1 MINKGDRGMTGQEGW
16 ATGAV
21 IYGNESAGEIPA
33 EHPALQESIRLLV
46 VDDHEIVRQGIS
58 QLLSHESLIDV
69 VGEASDGAAAIS
81 TVRELHPDV
90 VLMDINMPRMNG
102 IEATRAICAE
112 NSGVLVIG
120 LSMCAE
126 PYLADDMLA
135 AGAVSYLNKSEPP
148 EQMITAIHAAVRG
161 SRSQT
166 GSTLGFCRDVQ
177 MKA

>member
-1 MINKGDRGMTGQEGW
+1 MKQKI
-16 ATGAV
+16 
-21 IYGNESAGEIPA
+21 
-33 EHPALQESIRLLV
+33 LV
-46 VDDHEIVRQGIS
+46 VDDDQTTRKVLGRFLEIKKCEV
-58 QLLSHESLIDV
+58 L
-69 VGEASDGAAAIS
+69 EASDGNAGI
-81 TVRELHPDV
+81 ELFQTQSPDLV
-90 VLMDINMPRMNG
+90 MMDINMPGMNG

-135 AGAVSYLNKSEPP
+135 AGAVSYLNKSQPP
-148 EQMITAIHAAVRG
+148 EQMINAIHAAVQG